1 MAISG
6 LSIVGRPFALWPA
19 TLQVMPGGV
28 LDAGFQRFFVGI
40 TVANASS
47 QAWAATELR
56 ITQRGRKIL
65 GAAGIVISDG
75 WGSADAAA
83 TGQTAQGEWI
93 PLPAVPAGGQRL
105 VLLKLDVSKAAVG
118 AHTLELELREPTI
131 PQTTILVATPLFV
144 ARTSFSA
151 SQRTFSSE
159 CDRGTLVASIN
170 AARVDQE
177 SFRSLLR
184 RARAMSGTPAPG
196 IRTPAETERLRKRL
210 KAVLCGDEPDVCG
223 VLADLT
229 TSCALPTPPLPGP
242 APSTGLASLSIFSTH
257 GTTLGDRTRISDG
270 SVGSNLTVNI
280 GNDGLLNVNVLA
292 GGNVQIGDRTRIQGD
307 VTTAGTTTRSPSG
320 GSVVLGLVHEHA
332 SYTSQ
337 TIPTKTVTPGS
348 TAVTVANGVTQTI
361 APGSYGIVTL
371 RANSK
376 VTFSTG
382 TYRVTQLVIEPD
394 VTLTLD
400 QPTGPIDVQVRDSLS
415 FGDRVI
421 IKSGAVTAPDA
432 LAQFYSDQTTE
443 VRVGTD
449 IALLPVA
456 LSAPKGSIHVYSRTN
471 VVGSLLGKT
480 VILEPDVGIGRV
492 PADVWLGTGG
502 SGLEFL
508 GYPTNVAYSVNYRRG
523 YYGSLGPLAF
533 DAVPWKALLANA
545 ALLFE
550 LSLPSS
556 IVSEL
561 LALAAR
567 AVIGTVKSST
577 LNAATTAP
585 GSSPP
590 PTQAGSVDAA
600 AVNVT
605 ATRALGFP
613 LYGQLDAAPGEA
625 NSTPIS
631 ASGGIFGTSGGYL
644 SNSELSAIIAN
655 AASDPAGLKVHKS
668 GAGSGV
674 THGVISALVPTF
686 ARPDDTGTLYFANQL
701 VIVPDAQ
708 APAANGVI
716 ASAGDSG
723 SLWIQTRSNKLVG
736 LSHAIGATGAVISR
750 IEDVVNALQIQFG

>member
-1 MAISG
+1 M
-6 LSIVGRPFALWPA
+6 WPA

-47 QAWAATELR
+47 QAWPATEIR
-56 ITQRGRKIL
+56 ISPRGRKIL
-65 GAAGIVISDG
+65 SVAGIVVSDG
-75 WGSADAAA
+75 WGAADAAA
-83 TGQTAQGEWI
+83 TGQSAQGEWI
-93 PLPAVPAGGQRL
+93 PLPALPAGGQRL
-105 VLLKLDVSKAAVG
+105 AFLKLDVSKAAVG
-118 AHTLELELREPTI
+118 THTLDLELRDPAV
-131 PQTTILVATPLFV
+131 PQTTISIATPLFV
-144 ARTSFSA
+144 SRSSFSA

-159 CDRGTLVASIN
+159 CDRGTLNASIN
-170 AARVDQE
+170 AACVDQE

-210 KAVLCGDEPDVCG
+210 KAVLCGDEPDVCS

-229 TSCALPTPPLPGP
+229 TSCALPTPPMPGP
-242 APSTGLASLSIFSTH
+242 PPSTGLASLSIFSTD

-270 SVGSNLTVNI
+270 SVGSNLAVNI

-307 VTTAGTTTRSPSG
+307 VTTAGTTTRSPTG
-320 GSVVLGLVHEHA
+320 GSVVLGVVHEQA

-348 TAVTVANGVTQTI
+348 TTVTVANGVTQTV
-361 APGSYGIVTL
+361 APGSYGVVTL

-376 VTFSTG
+376 VTFTTG
-382 TYRVTQLVIEPD
+382 TYRVAQLVIEPD

-400 QPTGPIDVQVRDSLS
+400 QPTGPIDMQVRDALS
-415 FGDRVI
+415 FGDRVVV
-421 IKSGAVTAPDA
+421 KSGAVTAPNTI
-432 LAQFYSDQTTE
+432 AQFYSDQTSE

-449 IALLPVA
+449 IALLPIA

-471 VVGSLLGKT
+471 VVGSLMGKT
-480 VILEPDVGIGRV
+480 VMLEPDVGVGRV

-508 GYPTNVAYSVNYRRG
+508 AYPTDVAYSVNYRRG
-523 YYGSLGPLAF
+523 YYGSIGPLAF
-533 DAVPWKALLANA
+533 DTVPWKVLLANA
-545 ALLFE
+545 ALLFD

-556 IVSEL
+556 IISEL

-567 AVIGTVKSST
+567 AVIGTVKSAT
-577 LNAATTAP
+577 LNAATTPP
-585 GSSPP
+585 GTSPP

-600 AVNVT
+600 AINVT
-605 ATRALGFP
+605 ASRALGFP
-613 LYGQLDAAPGEA
+613 LYGQLDATPGEP

-644 SNSELSAIIAN
+644 TNTELSTIIAN

-674 THGVISALVPTF
+674 THGLISALVPTF
-686 ARPDDTGTLYFANQL
+686 ARPDETGTLYFANQI
-701 VIVPDAQ
+701 VIVPDSQ
-708 APAANGVI
+708 APAMSGVI
-716 ASAGDSG
+716 TSAGDSG

-736 LSHAIGATGAVISR
+736 LSHAIGSTGAVASR